1 MFVPFFITMILTVKR
16 ESESNEWT
24 QGKAYIDDVY
34 ECYTLEDQ
42 TQIKKV
48 MHETRIPAGA
58 YKVKL
63 REFGGHHE
71 KYKLKFPDFHKG
83 MLWLQEVPGF
93 KDILIHIGNTDD
105 DSSGCILVG
114 KGYLNGKITESTKA
128 YISLYK
134 KVVKAASEGN
144 LVVIVK

>member
-1 MFVPFFITMILTVKR
+1 MIITVKR
-16 ESESNEWT
+16 ESESTEWT
-24 QGKAYIDDVY
+24 QGKLYIDDVY

-42 TQIKKV
+42 AQPVKIK
-48 MHETRIPAGA
+48 HETRIPAGA
-58 YKVKL
+58 YKVTL

-71 KYKLKFPDFHKG
+71 KYKVKFPDFHKG
-83 MLWLQEVPGF
+83 MLWLQNVPGF
-93 KDILIHIGNTDD
+93 HDILIHIGNTDD

-144 LVVIVK
+144 LTVIVK